1 MWLLSNQKDTG
12 INMALLVP
20 KIGLMVK
27 GNLGTNWPS
36 VQAEMASVL
45 EAGREKKKGMNKRE
59 RREKKHGG
67 ENN

>member
-1 MWLLSNQKDTG
+1 MG

-27 GNLGTNWPS
+27 RNLGANWPS

-45 EAGREKKKGMNKRE
+45 EAGRDRRKKENEQKRKKRKKTW
-59 RREKKHGG
+59 RRK
-67 ENN
+67 